1 MVTAQQGSASR
12 IDYGQKDRTISL
24 PGFVAETG
32 WRLDDLQGKEIF
44 RFGLF
49 FFSCEVGLG
58 TVDYAHVFQDS
69 EQLNTEK

>member
-1 MVTAQQGSASR
+1 MDPAQQGSASR
-12 IDYGQKDRTISL
+12 IDYGQKDRTISM

-49 FFSCEVGLG
+49 FFSFVVGLG
-58 TVDYAHVFQDS
+58 TVEYAPVF
-69 EQLNTEK
+69 